1 MEQRQLKRAREAIAA
16 ARETTGGPVMEQL
29 GSLEEG
35 LHEEDEGDDTPQG
48 PGPKMDRVAEIYAN
62 LGKLEDEIEQ
72 STTRDHIAEAR
83 AHLNEYM
90 RAHPQGS

>member
-16 ARETTGGPVMEQL
+16 ARETAGGPVMEQL

-35 LHEEDEGDDTPQG
+35 LYEEEEGEDTQQG

-62 LGKLEDEIEQ
+62 LGKLEEEVEQ
-72 STTRDHIAEAR
+72 STTREHIAEAR
-83 AHLNEYM
+83 EYLNEYM